1 MGVEQR
7 EGVLHVV
14 IQFVSVC
21 VSVLCVLERGEN
33 RKYDL
38 GFDLDE
44 TPDQSR

>member
-1 MGVEQR
+1 MC
-7 EGVLHVV
+7 
-14 IQFVSVC
+14 VC
-21 VSVLCVLERGEN
+21 CYVCVLERGEN